1 MKSLFFWIP
10 MTFALMVAWVMLTGS
25 LSLGSLTLGFMLSF
39 GIMLLSTRLRPDRA
53 YPRRIF
59 AMIRLFF
66 IVLIDIYA
74 SNLEVIK
81 LTLKARPNE
90 QPVADFVNI
99 PLHLRDPHAIALLAC
114 IINYVP
120 GTVWSGLTE
129 NDYILH
135 LHVFGLENEADW
147 HRTVHERYE
156 PLLMEIFE

>member
-1 MKSLFFWIP
+1 MRSLFFWIP
-10 MTFALMVAWVMLTGS
+10 MTCGLFVAWIMLTGS
-25 LSLGSLTLGFMLSF
+25 LSLGSLALGFILSF
-39 GIMLLSTRLRPDRA
+39 GIVLFSTRLRPDRA
-53 YPRRIF
+53 YPRRIL
-59 AMIRLFF
+59 AMIKLFF
-66 IVLIDIYA
+66 IVLKDVYA
-74 SNLEVIK
+74 SNLDVMK
-81 LTLKARPNE
+81 LTLKSRPDN

-99 PLHLRDPHAIALLAC
+99 PLNLRDPHAIALLAC

>member
-10 MTFALMVAWVMLTGS
+10 MTCALFIAWIMLTGS
-25 LSLGSLTLGFMLSF
+25 LSLGSLTLGFVLSF
-39 GIMLLSTRLRPDRA
+39 GIIALSTRLRPDRA
-53 YPRRIF
+53 YPRRIA
-59 AMIRLFF
+59 AMVKLFF
-66 IVLIDIYA
+66 IVLKDVYA
-74 SNLEVIK
+74 SNIEVKK
-81 LTLKARPNE
+81 LTLTSRPDK

-99 PLHLRDPHAIALLAC
+99 PLHIRDPHAIALLAC

>member
-10 MTFALMVAWVMLTGS
+10 MTCALLIAWIMLTGS
-25 LSLGSLTLGFMLSF
+25 LTLGQLTLGFILSF
-39 GIMLLSTRLRPDRA
+39 SLIALSTRLRPDRA
-53 YPRRIF
+53 YPRRVF
-59 AMIRLFF
+59 AMIKLFF
-66 IVLIDIYA
+66 IVLKDVYM
-74 SNLEVIK
+74 SNLDVM
-81 LTLKARPNE
+81 LHTLRANPDN

-99 PLHLRDPHAIALLAC
+99 PLNLRDPHAIALLAC

-135 LHVFGLENEADW
+135 LHVFGLESEEEW

>member
-10 MTFALMVAWVMLTGS
+10 MTFALFMAWIMLTGNV
-25 LSLGSLTLGFMLSF
+25 SLGSLALGFVLSF
-39 GIMLLSTRLRPDRA
+39 SIIALSTRLRPDKA
-53 YPRRIF
+53 YPRRIG
-59 AMIRLFF
+59 AMIKLALLV
-66 IVLIDIYA
+66 IKDVYL

-81 LTLKARPNE
+81 LTLKARSDN

-99 PLHLRDPHAIALLAC
+99 PLKIRDPHAIALLAS

-135 LHVFGLENEADW
+135 LHVFGLESEEEW
-147 HRTVHERYE
+147 HRVVHERYE